1 MDKSNNIAAMREK
14 QIKYHIEEAK
24 SSGFLHFETEK
35 HAITFALN
43 CIDLTSLESIDTDA
57 RIVDLCNKALNYHPQ
72 TAGVCVYPVFVKLAK
87 EILKNS
93 PIKVVSVAG
102 AFPSGQ
108 SPILVKLAEVE
119 YALSQGA
126 DEIDIVLPQGLFF
139 EGKYDSISNQINEIK
154 SLCGVKCLK
163 VILETGQLQ
172 SVENIIK
179 ASEIA
184 IEAGADFIK
193 TSTGKTAVNATPEAF
208 TCMLLVIKSY
218 YEKTGKQIGIKPAG
232 GIQDV
237 ETVLLYIK
245 LLERIL
251 GEKWLNNNNFRIGAS
266 KLADTLAG
274 FIGNNTNRN
283 II

>member
-1 MDKSNNIAAMREK
+1 MIEK
-14 QIKYHIEEAK
+14 QITNHIEEAK
-24 SSGFLHFETEK
+24 NSELLYFETEK
-35 HAITFALN
+35 QAITFALN
-43 CIDLTSLESIDTDA
+43 CIDLTSLESTDTEE
-57 RIVDLCNKALNYHPQ
+57 RITELCNKALDYHPQ

-108 SPILVKLAEVE
+108 SPFPVKLAEVE
-119 YALSQGA
+119 CALNQGA

-139 EGKYDSISNQINEIK
+139 EGKYDIVFNQINEIK
-154 SLCGVKCLK
+154 LLCGDKHLK

-172 SVENIIK
+172 SAENIIK
-179 ASEIA
+179 ASEIT

-193 TSTGKTAVNATPEAF
+193 TSTGKTTVNATPEAF
-208 TCMLLVIKSY
+208 TCMLLVIKSW

-237 ETVLLYIK
+237 GTVLLYIK
-245 LLERIL
+245 LLERIV
-251 GEKWLNNNNFRIGAS
+251 GEKWLNNNYFRIGAS
-266 KLADTLAG
+266 RLAEELAK
-274 FIGNNTNRN
+274 FIN
-283 II
+283 